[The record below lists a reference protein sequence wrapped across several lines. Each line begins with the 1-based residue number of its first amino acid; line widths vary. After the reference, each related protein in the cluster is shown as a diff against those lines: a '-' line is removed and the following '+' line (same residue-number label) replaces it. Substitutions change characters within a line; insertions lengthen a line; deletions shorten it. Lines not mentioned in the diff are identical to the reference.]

1 MHHLGLQNC
10 SPEQSKYE
18 TQLET
23 AVRGVWPEVRHL
35 LAGQHPLACLGRVAP
50 QGDAGTVQAQA
61 RLRLLL
67 EPSYAVL
74 EFELASAL
82 HCIINSHWK
91 RLLQNAAFRPTVQVE
106 YLSLSSLVG
115 VLF

>member
-1 MHHLGLQNC
+1 MNMC
-10 SPEQSKYE
+10 S
-18 TQLET
+18 
-23 AVRGVWPEVRHL
+23 
-35 LAGQHPLACLGRVAP
+35 C
-50 QGDAGTVQAQA
+50 GDAGTVQAQA

-91 RLLQNAAFRPTVQVE
+91 RLLQNAAFRPTVQVHL
-106 YLSLSSLVG
+106 YQTLAFDPLCTQPWMGLSVMLRPQLSMHILLPSAAFARRDRPL
-115 VLF
+115 L

>member
-1 MHHLGLQNC
+1 MWHREAITHIL
-10 SPEQSKYE
+10 
-18 TQLET
+18 
-23 AVRGVWPEVRHL
+23 
-35 LAGQHPLACLGRVAP
+35 
-50 QGDAGTVQAQA
+50 QAQA

-91 RLLQNAAFRPTVQVE
+91 RMQQNSAFRPAIQVE
-106 YLSLSSLVG
+106 FAQVSA
-115 VLF
+115 VL

>member
-1 MHHLGLQNC
+1 M
-10 SPEQSKYE
+10 
-18 TQLET
+18 
-23 AVRGVWPEVRHL
+23 
-35 LAGQHPLACLGRVAP
+35 
-50 QGDAGTVQAQA
+50 QAQA

-91 RLLQNAAFRPTVQVE
+91 RLLQNAAFRPTVQVHPLQTFAFIALCSQQCIGPAAIFTDLRRNVHILATSTICCFCTR
-106 YLSLSSLVG
+106 Y
-115 VLF
+115 